1 MSNEDNK
8 KIKDRLFYLK
18 NNDLN
23 IKSTEAKY
31 EKFFNELYRI
41 FVEYKIDNCLRKLH
55 FMFRPR

>member
-41 FVEYKIDNCLRKLH
+41 FVEYKIDNCLRKP
-55 FMFRPR
+55 RPR